1 MHLLAKCIL
10 HTYCQMDALTW
21 AGEVSFLIG
30 SVHRSCMGNTDL
42 LSILPLGG
50 ETPTVHL
57 PSLYFSCYDCLP
69 LKVLFLLGSCGWWL
83 ALFAMMQATYWFH
96 CMRKIPRITSAPLS
110 GNRINQG
117 CGAVCSTQKAH
128 FFLLPTWQTLV
139 WSLSMDQM
147 GLKINYLFGGS
158 MTYIGHVRWFQILR

>member
-10 HTYCQMDALTW
+10 HAYCQMDALTQT
-21 AGEVSFLIG
+21 GEVSFLIG
-30 SVHRSCMGNTDL
+30 SVHHSCMGNTDL

-50 ETPTVHL
+50 ETPTLHL
-57 PSLYFSCYDCLP
+57 PSLYFSYYDCLP
-69 LKVLFLLGSCGWWL
+69 LKVLFLLGSCGWWV

-117 CGAVCSTQKAH
+117 LWCCLFNSKGT
-128 FFLLPTWQTLV
+128 FFSSSNLANTGLILV
-139 WSLSMDQM
+139 NGSN
-147 GLKINYLFGGS
+147 GLKN
-158 MTYIGHVRWFQILR
+158 